1 MKYIILTITL
11 VLFYGC
17 AGSAAK
23 QTSVDMPSQNRASN
37 PETPMDVPSWYANA
51 LSEDDKYLYSTGEST
66 SRQMNIAVQKAT
78 QQARVNIGQQLTS
91 SIQSL
96 TESMVEEAGMEDN
109 TQLTEFYSQASK
121 NVSNTTLSGSTV
133 LKKYPYR
140 MSNGKYR
147 AYVLVGLK
155 KEAFNMAAAKEVTS
169 LVNKNKEEAMY
180 ANFKK
185 TQAFDRLEAAVGN

>member
-1 MKYIILTITL
+1 MKFSILTIIT
-11 VLFYGC
+11 VLLIGC
-17 AGSAAK
+17 GGSANKPSPQGSAA
-23 QTSVDMPSQNRASN
+23 S

-51 LSEDDKYLYSTGEST
+51 LPEDDTYLYSTGEST
-66 SRQMNIAVQKAT
+66 SRQMNVAVQKAT
-78 QQARVNIGQQLTS
+78 QQARVNLGQQLTS
-91 SIQSL
+91 AVQSM

-109 TQLTEFYSQASK
+109 TQLTEFFAQTSK

-140 MSNGKYR
+140 MPNGKYR
-147 AYVLVGLK
+147 AYILMGLK
-155 KEAFNMAAAKEVTS
+155 KQVFNAAAAKEVTS

-185 TQAFDRLEAAVGN
+185 TQAFERLEAAVGN

>member
-1 MKYIILTITL
+1 MKFIILTITL

-17 AGSAAK
+17 AGSSSK
-23 QTSVDMPSQNRASN
+23 QTSVDMPSQNRASA

-51 LSEDDKYLYSTGEST
+51 LLEDDTYIYSTGEST
-66 SRQMNIAVQKAT
+66 SRQMNISVQKAT
-78 QQARVNIGQQLTS
+78 QQARVNLGQQLTS

-96 TESMVEEAGMEDN
+96 TESMVEESGMEDN

-121 NVSNTTLSGSTV
+121 NVSNTTLSGSAV

-147 AYVLVGLK
+147 SYILVGLK
-155 KEAFNMAAAKEVTS
+155 KEAFNAAAAKEVTS

>member
-1 MKYIILTITL
+1 MKFIILTITL
-11 VLFYGC
+11 ALFYGC
-17 AGSAAK
+17 AGSSGK
-23 QTSVDMPSQNRASN
+23 QTSVDMPSQNRASS

-51 LSEDDKYLYSTGEST
+51 LPEDDKYIYSTGEST

-78 QQARVNIGQQLTS
+78 QQARVNLGQQLTS

-121 NVSNTTLSGSTV
+121 NVSNTTLSGSAV
-133 LKKYPYR
+133 LKKYPYK
-140 MSNGKYR
+140 MSSGKYR
-147 AYVLVGLK
+147 AYILVGLK

-169 LVNKNKEEAMY
+169 LINKNKEEAMY